1 MKLDLLLSDFW
12 RRGPEL
18 RKNPKPRGISRC
30 SVVFGYISP
39 SGERSTFGDPDEE
52 KDRRDIICCH
62 VEVLPSLRVGD
73 GGLGMVL
80 SGTGSAVE
88 LVLDG

>member
-12 RRGPEL
+12 RGPERRNDL
-18 RKNPKPRGISRC
+18 KPRGTSRC

-52 KDRRDIICCH
+52 EKDRRDIMCCH
-62 VEVLPSLRVGD
+62 VEVLPSLRVSD
-73 GGLGMVL
+73 GGLAMVL
-80 SGTGSAVE
+80 SGTRRAVE
-88 LVLDG
+88 LVLDR